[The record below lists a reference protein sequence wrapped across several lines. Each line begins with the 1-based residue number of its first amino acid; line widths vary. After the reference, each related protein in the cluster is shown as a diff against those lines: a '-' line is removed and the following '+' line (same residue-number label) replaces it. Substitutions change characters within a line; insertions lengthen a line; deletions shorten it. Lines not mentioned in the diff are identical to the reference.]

1 MKTPR
6 PKASRVCIFED
17 NLHRRLLP
25 LVYFCPVYDLRC
37 GIGTLREKIVQGF
50 IRTPISLHCRQD
62 LAEVVQER
70 YPELQVNRIDSRDC
84 LFING
89 RVVADGKF
97 FTTLAEASDENTVL
111 VHDGSVVSALLKGS
125 QLDALKVKLEG
136 TLSLTDFGELP
147 KKEVEVQMI
156 RYPWDLVHLNAEQ
169 IKSDCQVLAQRKK
182 TGKVEGRVFPGAYL
196 VNRKSIIIE
205 RGAVVKPGVVLDAEE
220 GPIYIGKGARIF
232 PNSTIIGPAYIGD
245 HTFIK
250 AGAKIYGGTSIG
262 ESSKVGG
269 EVEECIIHSYS
280 NKQHDGFLGHSY
292 LGMWVNLGA
301 DTNNSDLKNNY
312 GNVVVEIDG
321 ERVDSGHLFVGLFMG
336 DHSKSGI
343 NSMFNTGTVVG
354 VCCSLFGADFPPK
367 YIPSFSWG
375 GSQSLTTYE
384 LDRCVNV
391 AAKVMARRNK
401 VMTTA
406 ERRLMERVFELTSEE
421 RRGRGLTN

>member
-17 NLHRRLLP
+17 DLYRRLLP
-25 LVYFCPVYDLRC
+25 LVYFRPVYDLRC

-50 IRTPISLHCRQD
+50 VGTPVSLHCRQD
-62 LAEVVQER
+62 LADVVRER
-70 YPELQVNRIDSRDC
+70 YPELQVNRIESRDC
-84 LFING
+84 LFVNG
-89 RVVADGKF
+89 RVVADEKF
-97 FTTLAEASDENTVL
+97 FATLAKGSDENTVL
-111 VHDGSVVSALLKGS
+111 VHAGKVVAALVSGPELE
-125 QLDALKVKLEG
+125 ALKLKLG
-136 TLSLTDFGELP
+136 GILTLEDFSYLP
-147 KKEVEVQMI
+147 KKEIDVQMVQ
-156 RYPWDLVHLNAEQ
+156 YPWDLVHRNGDQ
-169 IKSDCQVLAQRKK
+169 IKADFQALAQRKK
-182 TGKVEGRVFPGAYL
+182 TRKIEGKVFPGAHL
-196 VNRKSIIIE
+196 VNRKDIIID

-220 GPIYIGKGARIF
+220 GPLYIAKGARIF
-232 PNSTIIGPAYIGD
+232 SNSTIIGPAYVGD

-262 ESSKVGG
+262 EFSKVGG
-269 EVEECIIHSYS
+269 EVEGCIIHSHS
-280 NKQHDGFLGHSY
+280 NKQHDGFLGHAY

-354 VCCSLFGADFPPK
+354 VCCNLFGADFPPK
-367 YIPSFSWG
+367 YVPSFSWG

-384 LDRCVNV
+384 LDRCVDV

-401 VMTTA
+401 VMTSA
-406 ERRLMERVFELTSEE
+406 ERRLMERVFELTVEE
-421 RRGRGLTN
+421 RQSKGLTG